1 MSDQKIHFQAE
12 VSRLLEI
19 VTHSL
24 YSERE
29 IFLRELISNA
39 SDACDKLRYLSLTQ
53 PEIAEKITDFKI
65 KIEADKDK
73 KTLKIT
79 DNGIGMNHDDLIEHL
94 GTIAKSGTSAF
105 VKSLSGDEKKDVSL
119 IGQFGVGFYSAFMV
133 ADKVE
138 VFSKKAGEDQA
149 WHWVSEGKDSFALS
163 ETDKAEY
170 GTEILLHLKK
180 DALEFAEK
188 VRLEHIIKKYSD
200 HIALPVIF
208 IDGAEEVALNEANAL
223 WTKPKSDI
231 TDEQYAEFYRHTTHH
246 FDAPYATLH
255 WQTEGMIEYLSLLFI
270 PTEKPFDLFN
280 SERKNKIKLYVN
292 RVFISDDVQ
301 EILPPYLRFVQGIV
315 DSSDLPLNVSREML
329 QNNPL
334 LAKIKSGLMKKV
346 FEELKKRS
354 EDKDQ
359 IEAYERFWTNFGAV
373 FKEGL
378 YEDAVNKEKI
388 MPLVRF
394 YSSEKEG
401 FISLDDYLSAKK
413 KDQNAIYYLS
423 GEKLEE
429 LQKSPYLEGF
439 KSRKI
444 NVLLFV
450 DPVDEFW
457 VTQVAKYKDV
467 EFKSITK
474 AGHDLEAVEKDKKK
488 DTKKKEEVNI
498 DKFIA
503 FAKIELK
510 DQVKDIRAT
519 SRLTE
524 SLSILSSDEG
534 DMDVNLEKLLK
545 QNNGLQMPTKRVL
558 EINANHPLMAKV
570 NAIAD
575 DKTRQNDLSNIAW
588 MLFDQARLTE
598 GEPVSDLQA
607 FQKRM
612 GQILLKIL

>member
-53 PEIAEKITDFKI
+53 PKIAKKITDFKI

-79 DNGIGMNHDDLIEHL
+79 DNGIGMNHDDLVEHL

-105 VKSLSGDEKKDVSL
+105 VESLSGDEKKDVSL

-133 ADKVE
+133 ANKVE
-138 VFSKKAGEDQA
+138 VFSKRAGEDQA

-170 GTEILLHLKK
+170 GTEIVMHLKE
-180 DALEFAEK
+180 DALEFVEK

-223 WTKPKSDI
+223 WAKPKSDI

-246 FDAPYATLH
+246 FDAPYATMH

-280 SERKNKIKLYVN
+280 SERKNKVKLYVN

-346 FEELKKRS
+346 FDELKKRS
-354 EDKDQ
+354 EDKKQ
-359 IEAYERFWTNFGAV
+359 IETYEKFWSNFGAV
-373 FKEGL
+373 LKEGL
-378 YEDAVNKEKI
+378 YEDLDNRDKI
-388 MPLVRF
+388 LPLARF

-401 FISLDDYLSAKK
+401 LISLGDYLGAKK
-413 KDQNAIYYLS
+413 KEQNAIYYLS
-423 GEKLEE
+423 GESLEE
-429 LQKSPYLEGF
+429 LKKSPYLEGF
-439 KSRKI
+439 RARKI
-444 NVLLFV
+444 NVLLFT

-457 VTQVAKYKDV
+457 VTQVAKYEDV

-474 AGHDLEAVEKDKKK
+474 AGHDLEEVEKGKKK
-488 DTKKKEEVNI
+488 DSKKDEKTNI

-503 FAKIELK
+503 FAKTELK

-570 NAIAD
+570 NEISD
-575 DKTRQNDLSNIAW
+575 DKSRQGDLSNIAW